1 MSIFTDI
8 GAA

>member
-1 MSIFTDI
+1 MFIFTDI